1 MRAGP
6 RTLGRGLAHLGAVFA
21 LAGCSPPA
29 LLNGLNTLT
38 PGDGNARKAVSGAAY
53 GSQPRQRLDVWTPKR
68 RGGAPLPVVI
78 FFYGG
83 AWVKGARSDYGFAG
97 RAYAARGFV
106 AVVPDYR
113 LVPTVRYPAFV
124 QDGALAVRWTR
135 DNIARFG
142 GDPRRITLA
151 GHSAGAYNA
160 AMLALDGSFLRDAGV
175 DPHIVR
181 AAALLAGPYDF
192 YPWDDARS
200 VDAFANWPR
209 PAETQPV
216 NHVAAGAPPL
226 WLGYGS
232 ADTTVRPRNSI
243 ALAAKLKAAGAP
255 VELRDYR
262 GKNHVDLVMGLSK
275 PFRGK
280 ASTLADTSAFLLA
293 HSR

>member
-1 MRAGP
+1 MARRRGI
-6 RTLGRGLAHLGAVFA
+6 GRGLAHLGAVFA

-29 LLNGLNTLT
+29 LLNGLDRLT
-38 PGDGNARKAVSGAAY
+38 PGGGSAREAASGVAY
-53 GSQPRQRLDVWTPKR
+53 GSAPRQKLDVWTP
-68 RGGAPLPVVI
+68 RGKHAAPLPVVV

-83 AWVKGARSDYGFAG
+83 AWVKGARGDYGFAG
-97 RAYAARGFV
+97 RAYAAKGFV
-106 AVVPDYR
+106 AVIPDYR
-113 LVPTVRYPAFV
+113 LVPTVRYPDFV
-124 QDGALAVRWTR
+124 QDAALAVRWTR

-192 YPWDDARS
+192 YPWDDKRA
-200 VDAFANWPR
+200 VDAFGQWPR
-209 PAETQPV
+209 PDETQPI
-216 NHVAAGAPPL
+216 NHVSAAAPPM
-226 WLGYGS
+226 WLGYGT

-243 ALAAKLKAAGAP
+243 ALAAKLKAVGAP
-255 VELRDYR
+255 VELRAYP
-262 GKNHVDLVMGLSK
+262 GKSHVDLVMGLSK

-280 ASTLADTSAFLLA
+280 ASTLADSSAFLLA

>member
-1 MRAGP
+1 MTRQS
-6 RTLGRGLAHLGAVFA
+6 LGKGLAHLGGLFA

-29 LLNGLNTLT
+29 LLNGLNTVT
-38 PGDGNARKAVSGAAY
+38 PGDGNARKAASGVAY
-53 GSQPRQRLDVWTPKR
+53 GTELRQSLDVWTPKR
-68 RGGAPLPVVI
+68 RASDAPLPVVV

-83 AWVKGARSDYGFAG
+83 AWVKGARQEYGFAG
-97 RAYAARGFV
+97 RAFAAKGFV

-192 YPWDDARS
+192 YPWDDKRA

-209 PAETQPV
+209 PRETQPV
-216 NHVAAGAPPL
+216 NHVSANAPPL

-232 ADTTVRPRNSI
+232 ADRTVKPRNSVV
-243 ALAAKLKAAGAP
+243 LAAKLRAAGAP
-255 VELRDYR
+255 VELREYP
-262 GKNHVDLVMGLSK
+262 GKSHVDLVMGLSK

-280 ASTLADTSAFLLA
+280 ASTLADTSAFLLT

>member
-1 MRAGP
+1 MNRRRAI
-6 RTLGRGLAHLGAVFA
+6 GRGLAHLGGLFA

-29 LLNGLNTLT
+29 LLNGLNSLT
-38 PGDGNARKAVSGAAY
+38 PGDGDARKAASGVAY
-53 GSQPRQRLDVWTPKR
+53 GSEPRQKLDVWTPR
-68 RGGAPLPVVI
+68 RKAGGAPLPVVV

-83 AWVKGARSDYGFAG
+83 AWVKGERGDYGFAG

-124 QDGALAVRWTR
+124 ADGALAIRWTR
-135 DNIARFG
+135 DNVARFG
-142 GDPRRITLA
+142 GDPHRITLA

-160 AMLALDGSFLRDAGV
+160 AMLALDGKFLRDAGV

-192 YPWDDARS
+192 YPWDDKRA

-209 PAETQPV
+209 PEETQPI
-216 NHVAAGAPPL
+216 NHVSASAPPM

-243 ALAAKLKAAGAP
+243 ALAARLKAAGAQ
-255 VELRDYR
+255 VTLREYP
-262 GKNHVDLVMGLSK
+262 GKSHVDLVMGLSK

-280 ASTLADTSAFLLA
+280 ASTLDDTSAFLRA

>member
-1 MRAGP
+1 MTGRRAI
-6 RTLGRGLAHLGAVFA
+6 GRGFAHLGAVFA

-29 LLNGLNTLT
+29 LLNGLDRVT
-38 PGDGNARKAVSGAAY
+38 PGDGNARKAASGVGY
-53 GSQPRQRLDVWTPKR
+53 GREPRQRLDVWTPR
-68 RGGAPLPVVI
+68 RTPAGAPLPVVV

-83 AWVKGARSDYGFAG
+83 AWVKGARGDYGFAG
-97 RAYAARGFV
+97 RAYAGKGFV

-192 YPWDDARS
+192 YPWDDRRA

-209 PAETQPV
+209 PEETQPIT
-216 NHVAAGAPPL
+216 HVSAGAPPM

-232 ADTTVRPRNSI
+232 ADTTVKPRNSI
-243 ALAAKLKAAGAP
+243 ALAARLRSVGAT
-255 VELRDYR
+255 VVLRDYP
-262 GKNHVDLVMGLSK
+262 GKSHVDLVMGLSK
-275 PFRGK
+275 PFRGR
-280 ASTLADTSAFLLA
+280 ASTLDDTAAFLLA

>member
-1 MRAGP
+1 MM
-6 RTLGRGLAHLGAVFA
+6 GRRGTGGSLAHFGALFA

-29 LLNGLNTLT
+29 LLNGLDRLT
-38 PGDGNARKAVSGAAY
+38 PGGGGARQAASGVAY
-53 GSQPRQRLDVWTPKR
+53 GSAPRQTLDVWTPRGKR
-68 RGGAPLPVVI
+68 AAALPVVV

-83 AWVKGARSDYGFAG
+83 AWVKGAREDYGFAG
-97 RAYAARGFV
+97 RAYAGKGFV
-106 AVVPDYR
+106 AVIPDYR
-113 LVPTVRYPAFV
+113 LVPTVRYPDFV

-151 GHSAGAYNA
+151 AHSAGAYNA

-175 DPHIVR
+175 DPHLVR

-192 YPWDDARS
+192 YPWDDKRA
-200 VDAFANWPR
+200 VDAFGQR
-209 PAETQPV
+209 PQPEETQPI
-216 NHVAAGAPPL
+216 NHVSAAAPPM
-226 WLGYGS
+226 WLGYGT

-243 ALAAKLKAAGAP
+243 ALAAKLKATGAP
-255 VELRDYR
+255 VELRAYP
-262 GKNHVDLVMGLSK
+262 GKSHVDLVMGLSK

-280 ASTLADTSAFLLA
+280 ASTLADSSAFLLA